1 MSARGTDVPDNIHNE
16 TGASYRTR
24 FSSNICRSSRS
35 RADLARVRRPM
46 APISDSM
53 SFQQLH
59 VLYNLQQS
67 RDVIIDTVF
76 ETKTTYIGVINAIDS
91 YGKYINTKWD
101 NNSISAHK
109 FKSLLCGIVF
119 QKYELCRLL

>member
-1 MSARGTDVPDNIHNE
+1 
-16 TGASYRTR
+16 
-24 FSSNICRSSRS
+24 
-35 RADLARVRRPM
+35 M

-91 YGKYINTKWD
+91 YGILIQNEITIRYRYTN
-101 NNSISAHK
+101 
-109 FKSLLCGIVF
+109 KSLLCGIVF